1 MGKIEKTILLA
12 NYYIDELTRRRIQ
25 KGLNKGELVNDL
37 TRKVNIGKN
46 DELHDPS
53 YEGQS
58 QIAKLI
64 DFIINA
70 IVIWNSVYIQEIVQR
85 LREKEDCPEELLQN
99 ISPIRW
105 THIKFYGDYMFS
117 EEQVEHI
124 HSFNSYN
131 L

>member
-1 MGKIEKTILLA
+1 MVQITKKWTLNLLYGFLGVMCA
-12 NYYIDELTRRRIQ
+12 P
-25 KGLNKGELVNDL
+25 GL

-58 QIAKLI
+58 QIAKLT
-64 DFIINA
+64 DFILNC
-70 IVIWNSVYIQEIVQR
+70 IVIWNSVYIQAIIQK
-85 LREKEDCPEELLQN
+85 LKEKGECPEELIQH

-105 THIKFYGDYMFS
+105 SHIKFYGEYMFS
-117 EEQVEHI
+117 EFQPQDI
-124 HSFNSYN
+124 HSIKFKN